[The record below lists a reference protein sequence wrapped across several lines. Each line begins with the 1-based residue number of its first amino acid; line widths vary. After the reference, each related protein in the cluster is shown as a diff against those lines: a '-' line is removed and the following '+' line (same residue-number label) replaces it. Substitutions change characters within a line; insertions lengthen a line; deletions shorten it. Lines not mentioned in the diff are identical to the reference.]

1 MKLQKKQLKHPGWGA
16 ELQQTNNRNPSQHS
30 TSAVVSCQELQ
41 GPPISE
47 KESNITKDD
56 EVVKDSSECST
67 ADTTSLPVDE
77 VIKQQPPK
85 DNCDKQCLL
94 KPEDKRHEWDFD
106 TAHAMILELASVD
119 SDNIE
124 HRKCTRKIVTDIIRS
139 NDFDPMELDDVRELA
154 KKKLGVNKAAL
165 DKVAKAAA
173 KERGESNDE
182 LPPQSHVAE
191 ALLPKFKDKWRYSTV
206 KGRWYKYN
214 VTGLWKSEE
223 IEAYNYS
230 VKSSVDV
237 YANIKECGYAA
248 GYLRGI
254 QDLLKIELTE
264 KASRHSTHY
273 IPFKNG
279 ILRTKDNK
287 FFDHRAEYHITWQLD
302 FNHDPNAVCPFSLK
316 WLKERLESD
325 VRVELVRA
333 VIAAILLG
341 LVELQFFVE
350 LHGAAGAGKSVFQWL
365 LEQLVGSAN
374 TGTTDLKVLENN
386 RFEAAGLV
394 DKRLIIIS
402 DSKEWAGEAAT
413 LKAITGNDPI
423 RIEQKNVKTTG
434 EGCRFP
440 GIVVVAANQPIQVTD
455 HSNAI
460 SRRRVPM
467 HWENPI
473 RDSERRD
480 DIHGDLQK
488 ELPGI
493 VNWALELKDDEIAA
507 IIKKNK
513 GDGKSVDA
521 RLGLL
526 LTNRLAAWLHDQTLY
541 APGKRTN
548 IGNATD
554 SLCHEKNWLYPSY
567 AKHLEDDS
575 KSNKPLSVTKFSE
588 SLHVLLT
595 ETLKLTECYRRNRSR
610 DGRQFEGL
618 VLRESGEAGPSP
630 IDIAFDSLGEQ
641 SEHDTTKLF

>member
-1 MKLQKKQLKHPGWGA
+1 MQRVTKNEGHTGNA
-16 ELQQTNNRNPSQHS
+16 T
-30 TSAVVSCQELQ
+30 
-41 GPPISE
+41 
-47 KESNITKDD
+47 NITDAAD
-56 EVVKDSSECST
+56 ENVLPHTEEDNT
-67 ADTTSLPVDE
+67 AHMDRQGKPLLPHNPGDASDTTSLPVDD

-85 DNCDKQCLL
+85 DNSDKQCPL
-94 KPEDKRHEWDFD
+94 KPEVKKHEWDFD
-106 TAHAMILELASVD
+106 TAHVMIKELATVNSNH
-119 SDNIE
+119 SE
-124 HRKCTRKIVTDIIRS
+124 HRKCTREIITDIFTN
-139 NDFDPMELDDVRELA
+139 NDFDTMELDDVRELT
-154 KKKLGVNKAAL
+154 KKNLGINKSAL

-191 ALLPKFKDKWRYSTV
+191 ALLTKFKDKWRYSSV

-214 VTGLWKSEE
+214 GTGLWKSEE
-223 IEAYNYS
+223 IDTYNCS
-230 VKSSVDV
+230 VKSSVDA
-237 YANIKECGYAA
+237 YANIKKCGYAA
-248 GYLRGI
+248 GYMRGI

-287 FFDHRAEYHITWQLD
+287 FFAHKAEHHITWQLD
-302 FNHDPNAVCPFSLK
+302 FNHDPNAVCPFFLK

-350 LHGAAGAGKSVFQWL
+350 LHGAAGAGKSVLQWL

-440 GIVVVAANQPIQVTD
+440 GIVVVTANQPIQVTD
-455 HSNAI
+455 HSNAF
-460 SRRRVPM
+460 SRRRVSIY
-467 HWENPI
+467 WEKPI
-473 RDSERRD
+473 KVSERRD
-480 DIHGDLQK
+480 NIHRDLQQ

-493 VNWALELKDDEIAA
+493 VNWALKLNNDEIAA

-513 GDGKSVDA
+513 GDSKSDDA

-526 LTNRLAAWLHDQTLY
+526 RTNRLAAWLNDNTIY
-541 APGKRTN
+541 RPGERSN
-548 IGNATD
+548 IGKAIDLSDGNNVN
-554 SLCHEKNWLYPSY
+554 KWLYLDY
-567 AKHLEDDS
+567 VKYLAEDS
-575 KSNKPLSVTKFSE
+575 NSNKPLSVMKFSE

-595 ETLKLTECYRRNRSR
+595 ETLKLTECYRRDKGRH
-610 DGRQFEGL
+610 GRQFAGL
-618 VLRESGEAGPSP
+618 VLREPGGIGPSP
-630 IDIAFDSLGEQ
+630 IDFAFNIL
-641 SEHDTTKLF
+641 